1 MAAGTGSRI
10 VRQEG
15 GTWEASWAPFLL
27 KTAFQPIFAFSEGKL
42 SIVAYEAL
50 LRPFRDGRASSPLA
64 FFGGLPLSERIAVEN
79 LSHKM
84 HLLNAAACLPAEA
97 EIFVNFDPSI
107 FIDHA
112 VVETAIHEM
121 RLTLAGTGV
130 DPHRVVCE
138 VTERETVSQET
149 LFALVGSLKANGFRI
164 AVDDYGA
171 EGSDMGRIRDLHPE
185 IVKFDGE
192 WVSRLMASAPG
203 LALLATMVATFSGQG
218 IRTLFE
224 GIEEGRQIELAENA
238 GVDLVQGFALAHPEI
253 ASASPASRET
263 KSDDNI
269 GQPGRTFV
277 RTNTATSGDVRHVRT
292 FGRRAT

>member
-1 MAAGTGSRI
+1 MAAGSGSRI

-27 KTAFQPIFAFSEGKL
+27 KTAFQPIFAFSDGKL
-42 SIVAYEAL
+42 SITGYEAL
-50 LRPFRDGRASSPLA
+50 LRPFRDGHGSSPLA
-64 FFGGLPLSERIAVEN
+64 FFGSLPLAERIAVEN

-84 HLLNAAACLPAEA
+84 HLLNAAACLPADA

-112 VVETAIHEM
+112 VVEAAIHEM
-121 RLTLAGTGV
+121 RLTLARTGV

-149 LFALVGSLKANGFRI
+149 LFALVGSLKASGFRI

-171 EGSDMGRIRDLHPE
+171 ESSDMGRIRDLHPD

-192 WVSRLMASAPG
+192 WVSRLMASAAG
-203 LALLATMVATFSGQG
+203 LALLTTMVSIFSEQG

-224 GIEEGRQIELAENA
+224 GIEEGRQIELAESA
-238 GVDLVQGFALAHPEI
+238 GVDFVQGFALAHPEI
-253 ASASPASRET
+253 GVANPEPIRPKGGD
-263 KSDDNI
+263 KSDKT
-269 GQPGRTFV
+269 GRSVV
-277 RTNTATSGDVRHVRT
+277 RANTANSGEVRHVRT
-292 FGRRAT
+292 FGRRVT